1 MAQEVQSNL
10 QLVNT
15 YAEIL
20 KSPRIID
27 DVAKRFEIFIVTN
40 KKYVGYYKSVRFTN
54 INHQC
59 EKW

>member
-40 KKYVGYYKSVRFTN
+40 KKVCWILQVSQIHKY
-54 INHQC
+54 
-59 EKW
+59 

>member
-27 DVAKRFEIFIVTN
+27 DVAKKIR
-40 KKYVGYYKSVRFTN
+40 N
-54 INHQC
+54 IHRH
-59 EKW
+59 K